1 MPNFD
6 VIGQIEIPEETT
18 ISEDYIGPHGR
29 RHRLVRP
36 VRVPAGTYIQRF
48 ELPIAENQDVE
59 LIIEHEFL
67 TFRGV
72 S

>member
-1 MPNFD
+1 MPDFG
-6 VIGQIEIPEETT
+6 VIGKIEIPEET
-18 ISEDYIGPHGR
+18 IVKEDYIGPYGR
-29 RHRLVRP
+29 RHRMVRP
-36 VRVPAGTYIQRF
+36 VRVPPGTYIQRI
-48 ELPIAENQDVE
+48 ELPIPENQDVE